1 MKKITFLAFLIATF
15 TLNAQVLSE
24 DFSGAI
30 SGSSTFPNGW
40 TTAIELGSSGNWEV
54 GSTANTGD
62 PAYGGDTGM
71 INGGC
76 DGLYALLDSD
86 GIGAA
91 GSQNASL
98 VSPVMDLSGYTELI
112 VRFNHHF
119 RVYNNNAD
127 YGYVEGTI
135 DGGASWENITTFT
148 GAQNYV
154 AEGLTSLDM
163 SSLAGNPAVQIRFR
177 YVGAWGY
184 YWGIDNVEVT
194 QCTSSP
200 PAAVSIPTL
209 PLDGATDVA
218 INIDGDDAIVN
229 FEWPAA
235 EEGFEVEN
243 YTFNLGTSL
252 EGFPNVGSLALTNNL
267 VNLIY
272 TWEPYTTY
280 YWSIDASN
288 CGGSTAGTIFSFTTG
303 ESVAALT
310 VFERLQGNVYRQIET
325 PDDCGTCEEEINYY
339 MFSAEGLRI
348 IGTEYDGTCEQD
360 DFTAFGDG
368 EDEGEIV
375 TDTTEAFEVCL
386 NTVFCQTITF
396 TTEAEDEIQFDF
408 PFFNQT
414 WTAQLYED
422 EVPCLGTA
430 GLDDNELSNVK
441 MYPNPANDYLNFDT
455 NSNENINIEIFDML
469 GKSVLVSDNVTN
481 AVNISELK
489 SGIYF
494 VQITLG
500 FEKGTKKLIIN

>member
-40 TTAIELGSSGNWEV
+40 TTAIEPGSSGNWEV

-194 QCTSSP
+194 QCTSSAP
-200 PAAVSIPTL
+200 DAVSIPTL

-218 INIDGDDAIVN
+218 ININGDDAIVN

-303 ESVAALT
+303 ESV
-310 VFERLQGNVYRQIET
+310 
-325 PDDCGTCEEEINYY
+325 
-339 MFSAEGLRI
+339 
-348 IGTEYDGTCEQD
+348 
-360 DFTAFGDG
+360 
-368 EDEGEIV
+368 
-375 TDTTEAFEVCL
+375 
-386 NTVFCQTITF
+386 
-396 TTEAEDEIQFDF
+396 
-408 PFFNQT
+408 
-414 WTAQLYED
+414 
-422 EVPCLGTA
+422 TA
-430 GLDDNELSNVK
+430 GLNDNEINNIK

-469 GKSVLVSDNVTN
+469 GKSILVSDNVTN
-481 AVNISELK
+481 SVNITELK

>member
-1 MKKITFLAFLIATF
+1 MLYRLIKLLLMKKITFLAFLIATF

-40 TTAIELGSSGNWEV
+40 TTAIEPGSSGNWEV

-194 QCTSSP
+194 QCTSSAP
-200 PAAVSIPTL
+200 DAVSIPTL

-218 INIDGDDAIVN
+218 ININGDDAIVN

-303 ESVAALT
+303 ESV
-310 VFERLQGNVYRQIET
+310 
-325 PDDCGTCEEEINYY
+325 
-339 MFSAEGLRI
+339 
-348 IGTEYDGTCEQD
+348 
-360 DFTAFGDG
+360 
-368 EDEGEIV
+368 
-375 TDTTEAFEVCL
+375 
-386 NTVFCQTITF
+386 
-396 TTEAEDEIQFDF
+396 
-408 PFFNQT
+408 
-414 WTAQLYED
+414 
-422 EVPCLGTA
+422 TA
-430 GLDDNELSNVK
+430 GLNDNEINNIK

-469 GKSVLVSDNVTN
+469 GKSILVSDNVTN
-481 AVNISELK
+481 SVNITELK

>member
-194 QCTSSP
+194 QCTSSAP
-200 PAAVSIPTL
+200 DAVSIPTL

-218 INIDGDDAIVN
+218 ININGDDAIVN

-303 ESVAALT
+303 ESV
-310 VFERLQGNVYRQIET
+310 
-325 PDDCGTCEEEINYY
+325 
-339 MFSAEGLRI
+339 
-348 IGTEYDGTCEQD
+348 
-360 DFTAFGDG
+360 
-368 EDEGEIV
+368 
-375 TDTTEAFEVCL
+375 
-386 NTVFCQTITF
+386 
-396 TTEAEDEIQFDF
+396 
-408 PFFNQT
+408 
-414 WTAQLYED
+414 
-422 EVPCLGTA
+422 TA
-430 GLDDNELSNVK
+430 GLNDNEINNIK

-469 GKSVLVSDNVTN
+469 GKSILVSDNVTN
-481 AVNISELK
+481 SVNITELK

>member
-1 MKKITFLAFLIATF
+1 MKKITFLALLMAIFS
-15 TLNAQVLSE
+15 LNAQVLSE

-40 TTAIELGSSGNWEV
+40 TTTIEAGSSGNWEV

-86 GIGAA
+86 GIGAS

-98 VSPVMDLSGYTELI
+98 VSPVMDLSDYTELI

-148 GAQNYV
+148 GAQNYI
-154 AEGLTSLDM
+154 AEGLTSLDI
-163 SSLAGNPAVQIRFR
+163 SSLTGNSAVQIRFR

-194 QCTSSP
+194 QCTTSAP
-200 PAAVSIPTL
+200 VAVNTPTM
-209 PLDGATDVA
+209 PLDAATDVT
-218 INIDGDDAIVN
+218 INYDGADAIIN

-235 EEGFEVEN
+235 DEGFEVEN
-243 YTFNLGTSL
+243 YTFNLGTTL
-252 EGFPNVGSLALTNNL
+252 VGFPDIGSLPLTNNL
-267 VNLIY
+267 VNIIY
-272 TWEPYTTY
+272 TWAPNTTY

-288 CGGSTAGTIFSFTTG
+288 CAGTSNGTIFSFTTG
-303 ESVAALT
+303 EGEAPLT
-310 VFERLQGNVYRQIET
+310 VFQRLQGNVYRQIET
-325 PDDCGTCEEEINYY
+325 PADCGTCEEEINYY

-360 DFTAFGDG
+360 DFTAFGTGDG
-368 EDEGEIV
+368 EAEIV
-375 TDTTEAFEVCL
+375 TDTTDAFEVCVNSIL
-386 NTVFCQTITF
+386 CQTITF
-396 TTEAEDEIQFDF
+396 TSEAEDEIQFDF

-422 EVPCLGTA
+422 EVPCLGVA
-430 GLDDNELSNVK
+430 GLNDNEFNNVE
-441 MYPNPANDYLNFDT
+441 MYPNPANDYLSFDT
-455 NSNENINIEIFDML
+455 NSNENIDVQIFDIL
-469 GKSVLVSDNVTN
+469 GKSVLRLKNIPNSI
-481 AVNISELK
+481 NISELK

-500 FEKGTKKLIIN
+500 SENTTKKLIVN

>member
-1 MKKITFLAFLIATF
+1 MLYRLIKLLLMKKITFLAFLIATF

-194 QCTSSP
+194 QCTSSAP
-200 PAAVSIPTL
+200 DAVSIPTL

-218 INIDGDDAIVN
+218 ININGDDAIVN

-303 ESVAALT
+303 ESV
-310 VFERLQGNVYRQIET
+310 
-325 PDDCGTCEEEINYY
+325 
-339 MFSAEGLRI
+339 
-348 IGTEYDGTCEQD
+348 
-360 DFTAFGDG
+360 
-368 EDEGEIV
+368 
-375 TDTTEAFEVCL
+375 
-386 NTVFCQTITF
+386 
-396 TTEAEDEIQFDF
+396 
-408 PFFNQT
+408 
-414 WTAQLYED
+414 
-422 EVPCLGTA
+422 TA
-430 GLDDNELSNVK
+430 GLNDNEINNIK

-469 GKSVLVSDNVTN
+469 GKSILVSDNVTN
-481 AVNISELK
+481 SVNITELK